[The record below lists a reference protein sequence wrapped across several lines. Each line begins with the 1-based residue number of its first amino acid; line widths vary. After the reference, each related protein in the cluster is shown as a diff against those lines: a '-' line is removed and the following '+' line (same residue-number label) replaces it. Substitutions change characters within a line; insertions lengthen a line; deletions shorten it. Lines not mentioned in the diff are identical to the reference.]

1 MRLIRGKVLW
11 KIYFTIQYVATRS
24 FKKGH
29 RNFEIFIKY
38 GSYHNTKP

>member
-1 MRLIRGKVLW
+1 MRLIREKVLC

-29 RNFEIFIKY
+29 RHFKIFIDY